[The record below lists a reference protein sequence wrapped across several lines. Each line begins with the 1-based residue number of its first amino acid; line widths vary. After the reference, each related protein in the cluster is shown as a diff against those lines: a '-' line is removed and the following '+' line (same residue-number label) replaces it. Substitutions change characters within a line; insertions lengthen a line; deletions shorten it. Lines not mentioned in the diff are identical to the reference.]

1 MIVTGSG
8 PAGRN
13 TSASPHAS
21 AAMPPA
27 IANPSRT
34 VGRAGRMIPRPQ
46 AKAGY
51 KMGGT
56 PRMAIRETDGPSVN
70 RLHGRRLRPLPRPEL
85 SVTSCGSRNTPPA
98 PQRSHPMRFV
108 PSLAVVA
115 LVACAAP
122 LAAQETPTER
132 SAAADVVRRMN
143 TLERSLAL
151 PPLVARL
158 TGARDPRRDG
168 VLARAK
174 ELMDKELLAMADDI
188 THHPETGYK
197 EERSVKI
204 LTDYLQAHDFEV
216 TSGVAGLKTAVG
228 AREQKGTAGPNLR
241 VILEYDAL
249 RGTTR
254 DFHGDQHSAQGPVG
268 MAAALA
274 VAEFLT
280 ASKTPG
286 TVTVYGT
293 PAEEIGS
300 PEAKTTMYQ
309 AGVFKGADV
318 LVRSHSSTA
327 TQAPGPGF
335 GSCCMNIDVVRYIFS
350 GAPAHQLQAWDGR
363 DALTGV
369 IELFN
374 HIDAIRRTL
383 RPETRIQGIITEGGK
398 APNVVPDRAVA
409 EFWLRYPD
417 QVYLAQ
423 VLERVNDAARAAA
436 LASGTKVRIE
446 ADSESRDGISVAA
459 LNDVAFAYLKQL
471 GATKLEDEPG
481 RPLPYEETGTVATEI
496 PGVGVTAHSSN
507 GGYHTFEMEADA
519 LGPVGHH
526 GFVLDAQAM
535 AAVLYHFATDTPYR
549 ATVQREF
556 EGFKALYDEY
566 LTALRSAYPLPT
578 VPEPGGH

>member
-1 MIVTGSG
+1 MRASRVKRSTARAVSPSSGGSTLRATTRRSPTSIALNTTAIPPRASSCSTSYSPASTMRRRCSRSSPVSGDTTRVDHDAERHRAVPVEDRVPHIDDGHGLGPRGAKHVREPARQRDHRARHGQPDPHDWARWNHDHNTRSKTG
-8 PAGRN
+8 N
-13 TSASPHAS
+13 
-21 AAMPPA
+21 
-27 IANPSRT
+27 
-34 VGRAGRMIPRPQ
+34 
-46 AKAGY
+46 

-56 PRMAIRETDGPSVN
+56 TRIAIRRHRGPPVN
-70 RLHGRRLRPLPRPEL
+70 RLRSRRLSPLPRRGRP
-85 SVTSCGSRNTPPA
+85 VTSCGSRNTTPA
-98 PQRSHPMRFV
+98 PQRSNPMRFA
-108 PSLAVVA
+108 PSLAVAA
-115 LVACAAP
+115 LAVFATP

-151 PPLVARL
+151 PALVARL
-158 TGARDPRRDG
+158 TGARDPRRDA

-174 ELMDKELLAMADDI
+174 ALMDQELLAMADDI

-204 LTDYLQAHDFEV
+204 LTDYLQAHDFDV
-216 TSGVAGLKTAVG
+216 TTGVAGLKTAFV
-228 AREQKGTAGPNLR
+228 ARYKKGTPGPNLG

-423 VLERVNDAARAAA
+423 VLERVDDAARAAA
-436 LASGTKVRIE
+436 LATGTKVRIE

-471 GATKLEDEPG
+471 
-481 RPLPYEETGTVATEI
+481 
-496 PGVGVTAHSSN
+496 
-507 GGYHTFEMEADA
+507 
-519 LGPVGHH
+519 
-526 GFVLDAQAM
+526 
-535 AAVLYHFATDTPYR
+535 
-549 ATVQREF
+549 
-556 EGFKALYDEY
+556 
-566 LTALRSAYPLPT
+566 
-578 VPEPGGH
+578 

>member
-1 MIVTGSG
+1 
-8 PAGRN
+8 
-13 TSASPHAS
+13 
-21 AAMPPA
+21 
-27 IANPSRT
+27 
-34 VGRAGRMIPRPQ
+34 
-46 AKAGY
+46 
-51 KMGGT
+51 
-56 PRMAIRETDGPSVN
+56 
-70 RLHGRRLRPLPRPEL
+70 
-85 SVTSCGSRNTPPA
+85 
-98 PQRSHPMRFV
+98 MRFV

-122 LAAQETPTER
+122 LAAQETPTEK

-143 TLERSLAL
+143 ALERSLAL
-151 PPLVARL
+151 PALVARL
-158 TGARDPRRDG
+158 TGARDPRRDA

-174 ELMDKELLAMADDI
+174 ELMDRELLGMADDI
-188 THHPETGYK
+188 TRHPETGYK
-197 EERSVKI
+197 EERSAKI
-204 LTDYLQAHDFEV
+204 LTDYLQAHDFDV
-216 TSGVAGLKTAVG
+216 TTGVAGLKTAFV
-228 AREQKGTAGPNLR
+228 ARG

-436 LASGTKVRIE
+436 LATGTKVRIE
-446 ADSESRDGISVAA
+446 ADSESRDGISVSA
-459 LNDVAFAYLKQL
+459 LNDVAFTYLKKL
-471 GATKLEDEPG
+471 GATKAEDEPG
-481 RPLPYEETGTVATEI
+481 RPLPYEETGTVATQI

-535 AAVLYHFATDTPYR
+535 AGVLYHFATDAPYR
-549 ATVQREF
+549 TTVQREF
-556 EGFKALYDEY
+556 EGLKALYDEY

-578 VPEPGGH
+578 VPEPSGR